1 MAVKDTTAVIDA
13 PELLEAALVEIPD
26 PQQNGKDIPKAA
38 VRYYTIEHDGV
49 SLQVRKPQPKALA
62 AFSLATSK
70 HVPQE
75 VRTDMTGYFVFSHF
89 SRESYELVFYR
100 LMDPDDTLYT
110 AETVGEIMRR
120 IVELA
125 SDNIGG

>member
-1 MAVKDTTAVIDA
+1 MAVKDTAVIDVD
-13 PELLEAALVEIPD
+13 PVEVQEPLPD
-26 PQQNGKDIPKAA
+26 LNGTA
-38 VRYYTIEHDGV
+38 VDSGKVAGDRKYHTIEHDGV
-49 SLQVRKPQPKALA
+49 TLQVRKPQPKALA

-70 HVPQE
+70 HVPQD
-75 VRTDMTGYFVFSHF
+75 VRNDMTGYFVYSHF
-89 SRESYELVFYR
+89 SPESYEQVFYR

-125 SDNIGG
+125 GDTSG